1 MAKIDTLNRD
11 LKAHVRAGKPGRW
24 SLGDGLCFQLSATG
38 APTWALR
45 YTANGARKVMTLA
58 PAELPISERDLMRL
72 QLQAVEHR
80 DGIKAGLDPLAQREA
95 EQQAEREA
103 AASETFEDVARA
115 YVEIHRPGWRSPTHA
130 QQWQN
135 TITQHVYPI
144 IGAIKPHEITTQDVL
159 NVLTQPH
166 KSSGKPLID
175 SIPET
180 ASRVRMRIETILE
193 DLFERQF
200 DQRDHREKWKGW
212 TNPARLTNA
221 LKKRI
226 AAARNAR
233 GGDNGVIHHAA
244 MPYTDAPA
252 FVARLRQEGDIS
264 GSALLLTILC
274 ATRTSET
281 LKATWSEVDLDAA
294 IWTIPAERMKAR
306 KEHRIPLSTAAVE
319 LLQNLPRFR
328 NSEYLFPGARM
339 GRPLSQMAMLEKMR
353 GLAPG
358 FTTHGFR
365 STFRDWVAD
374 TTLHPDT
381 IAEQALAHTV
391 KNKVEAAYR
400 RGEALARRK
409 VLMQHWAEYL
419 NCAGLEGEYAEKWRE
434 YLVKP
439 FT

>member
-1 MAKIDTLNRD
+1 MAKVDTLNRD

-38 APTWALR
+38 SATWALR

-58 PAELPISERDLMRL
+58 PAVLPVSERELMRL
-72 QLQAVEHR
+72 QLQAAEHR
-80 DGIKAGLDPLAQREA
+80 DGIKAGLDPLAQRVA
-95 EQQAEREA
+95 EQQAERDA

-135 TITQHVYPI
+135 TLEQHVYPI
-144 IGAIKPHEITTQDVL
+144 IGDIKSHEITTQDVL
-159 NVLTQPH
+159 DVLTQRH
-166 KSSGKPLID
+166 KSGRALID
-175 SIPET
+175 AIPET

-193 DLFERQF
+193 DLFERRL
-200 DQRDHREKWKGW
+200 DQPAERDKWKGW

-221 LKKRI
+221 LKKRL
-226 AAARNAR
+226 AAARMAR
-233 GGDNGVIHHAA
+233 GGNNGVHHHAA
-244 MPYTDAPA
+244 LAHTDAPA
-252 FVARLRQEGDIS
+252 FIARLRQETDLS
-264 GSALLLTILC
+264 ALALLLTILC

-281 LKATWSEVDLDAA
+281 LLSTWREIDLEAG

-328 NSEYLFPGARM
+328 NSEYLFPGRTS
-339 GRPLSQMAMLEKMR
+339 GRPLSQMAMLARMR

-358 FTTHGFR
+358 LTTHGFR
-365 STFRDWVAD
+365 STFRDWIAD

-419 NCAGLEGEYAEKWRE
+419 NCAGREGEYAEKWRE

-439 FT
+439 FV